1 MRRYSNAKTDYSNIL
16 RNSVFQKIS
25 YTFGILLILLYNYWK
40 SLIDSFKSNS
50 ILNDFGDSLWNLAA
64 IQNFAQAGIL
74 GLDRNLNWPEGFT
87 PWFHPQYGLL
97 IPLESQILG
106 LFDLSSTQIL
116 LILIILGILLNVF
129 SIYFML
135 NQFTKIADLA
145 KINFALSVGVGVFAT
160 DVIGHFHIRQ
170 FYFIPIIVT
179 LLYKIINHK
188 KIHWKL
194 ILICSL
200 TSLLSPTWWVVVSIY
215 IFIPF
220 ALIQLVLRKK
230 HNFYRTLFVI
240 FGIIFGQVIPTML
253 SYVYVLKDAPSMRGN
268 WDSNIFGGHLVDF
281 MTSSPILNR
290 YLGFDAVKI
299 GGSIESNMIGTFGSV
314 VFICASL
321 FIIVK
326 FLNNNNIEDLVIPTL
341 FFVTLILFLNGGLVN
356 LVSGVTQVL
365 GFTNPARAWSRVI
378 IVLQILGL
386 ILFCQ
391 LLSRA
396 RNKFL
401 ILAVSF
407 VALFL
412 TYVDNRII
420 DRPLLTSTKKLEEN
434 SIVEFIQSRELN
446 NCAVLQ
452 LPADSFPVNKIST
465 ATGED
470 INSFHYRGFVPFIL
484 APEIKWSF
492 GSASPEIKYK
502 DLFYDY
508 YYPRT
513 EAIQNAGFCFI
524 LWDKNVEQAA
534 NDRGVRMVG
543 GWNLKGIEKVFENNR
558 FKLYEIVENK
568 NN

>member
-16 RNSVFQKIS
+16 RNRVFQKIS
-25 YTFGILLILLYNYWK
+25 YTFGILSILLYNYWK
-40 SLIDSFKSNS
+40 SLIDSFKSSS
-50 ILNDFGDSLWNLAA
+50 ILNDFGDSFWNLAA
-64 IQNFAQAGIL
+64 IQNFAHAGIL
-74 GLDRNLNWPEGFT
+74 GFDRNLNWPEGFT

-106 LFDLSSTQIL
+106 LFDLTSTQIL
-116 LILIILGILLNVF
+116 LILIIIGILLNVF

-135 NQFTKIADLA
+135 NQFTKIADFA

-160 DVIGHFHIRQ
+160 DIIGHFHIRQ
-170 FYFIPIIVT
+170 FYFIPIIIA
-179 LLYKIINHK
+179 LLYKIINQK
-188 KIHWKL
+188 KIRWKS

-200 TSLLSPTWWVVVSIY
+200 ISLLSPTWWVIVSIY
-215 IFIPF
+215 ILIPF
-220 ALIQLVLRKK
+220 GFIQLALRK
-230 HNFYRTLFVI
+230 NQDFYRTLIVVFAI
-240 FGIIFGQVIPTML
+240 AFGQIIPTII
-253 SYVYVLKDAPSMRGN
+253 SYLYILKDVPPMRGN
-268 WDSNIFGGHLVDF
+268 WDSNVYGGHLVDF
-281 MTSSPILNR
+281 MASSPILNR
-290 YLGFDAVKI
+290 YLGFEAVKI
-299 GGSIESNMIGTFGSV
+299 GGSIEGNMIGTFGSV
-314 VFICASL
+314 VFLCAVL
-321 FIIVK
+321 FIIVT
-326 FLNNNNIEDLVIPTL
+326 FLNNKNIEDLMIPSL
-341 FFVTLILFLNGGLVN
+341 FFVTFILFLNGGLVN
-356 LVSGVTQVL
+356 LISGVTQVL

-386 ILFCQ
+386 IIFCQ
-391 LLSRA
+391 QLSRV
-396 RNKFL
+396 RYKHL
-401 ILAVSF
+401 VLAVSII
-407 VALFL
+407 ALFL

-420 DRPLLTSTKKLEEN
+420 DRPLLTSTQKIEEN
-434 SIVEFIQSRELN
+434 SIVEFIKSRELN

-568 NN
+568 KN